1 MQESIFDFEFN
12 RDKFSPQI
20 VWLEPETLE
29 EARFMSHQTMNE
41 KNQWSRYLNT
51 LALNGFEKWLKE
63 RRPNTIIN
71 KDTNLVEFENICFF
85 YIGEY
90 RLCLIVVD
98 KQIDDVVNIPAP
110 LLTSNNNT
118 AHFYVLAEVVEEEE
132 QVNLHGFLRYD
143 LLTKYFQQGN
153 IILQTHSNY
162 ELALSSLDGELKNL
176 LQYISFLAPS
186 AIKLPA
192 IKNNHNNLIENI
204 SENMN
209 KAKTQ
214 LNQNV
219 INLSKWFDGVFE
231 SGWNS
236 TKDVW
241 DSIPNNL
248 SWGSVRGKKEL
259 QTFSISQ
266 SKVFDFGILLQNKN
280 LILTVTLK
288 EEENQEKEVL
298 VQVFPYEERILPPN
312 LTLKVTLNHNTLE
325 SISEEV
331 RTKEANNA
339 IQLQFQEKIGSQF
352 KVEVSY
358 KDAVLVEEFII

>member
-1 MQESIFDFEFN
+1 MEESIFELEFN
-12 RDKFSPQI
+12 RNKFSPQI
-20 VWLEPETLE
+20 VWLEPETLD
-29 EARFMSHQTMNE
+29 EARFMSHQTINE
-41 KNQWSRYLNT
+41 ANQWSRYLNT
-51 LALNGFEKWLKE
+51 LALDGFEKWLKE
-63 RRPNTIIN
+63 RRPNAIIN
-71 KDTNLVEFENICFF
+71 KETNLEFENICFL

-98 KQIDDVVNIPAP
+98 KQVDDVVNIPVP

-118 AHFYVLAEVVEEEE
+118 AHFYVLVEVVEEEE

-153 IILQTHSNY
+153 ITLQIDGNY

-192 IKNNHNNLIENI
+192 IKDNHNNLIEQI
-204 SENMN
+204 SENIN
-209 KAKTQ
+209 KTKTQ
-214 LNQNV
+214 LNRNV
-219 INLSKWFDGVFE
+219 INLNKWFDGVIE

-236 TKDVW
+236 TKYVW

-248 SWGSVRGKKEL
+248 SWGSVRGRKEL

-280 LILTVTLK
+280 LTLTINLK

-298 VQVFPYEERILPPN
+298 VQVLPYEERILPPN

-325 SISEEV
+325 SISQEV
-331 RTKEANNA
+331 RTRDAYNA